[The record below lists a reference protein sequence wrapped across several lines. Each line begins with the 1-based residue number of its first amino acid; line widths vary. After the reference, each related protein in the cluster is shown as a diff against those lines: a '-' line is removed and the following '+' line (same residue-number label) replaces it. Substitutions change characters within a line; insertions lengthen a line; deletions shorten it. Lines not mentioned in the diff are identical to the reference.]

1 MSKPPYHW
9 IKQIHKAV
17 ALTQEIPLYG
27 HPPPFPWDKYVAT
40 LAEAWQI
47 PELSISVEETRWRES
62 ATLLEGFGKNP
73 TLFTFALTP
82 LEGRALLAVSS
93 EDVAKLCK
101 AGVSRS
107 PNAKGFSD
115 KRLEQGFYAYLLLE
129 ALQLTRELKAFGDLS
144 PTLEEGELPQD
155 EGGLCIDLKIQVDK
169 HSLWARL
176 ISTEPLCNAF
186 RSHFVQKHAP
196 LPSHIAKSLEL
207 PLRFEVGTTT
217 LPLSR
222 WKTIRSGDLLLLDRC
237 SYDPKTRKGSAE
249 IIFGTTPLF
258 RARIKEEGVKILDY
272 AFYFEEERPTMYD
285 EENED
290 EEEELFPLDDQDDEE
305 EEEENEDDEEE
316 EEESESLDD
325 EDEDEEEE
333 EESLWEPPASPKKS
347 AIQEKISLSDIPL
360 TVTVEVARLHMTMQK
375 LLDIRPGNELELPIH
390 PEQGVQLLINGKPV
404 ARGELLKIGES
415 LGVRILQIGE

>member
-1 MSKPPYHW
+1 
-9 IKQIHKAV
+9 
-17 ALTQEIPLYG
+17 
-27 HPPPFPWDKYVAT
+27 
-40 LAEAWQI
+40 
-47 PELSISVEETRWRES
+47 
-62 ATLLEGFGKNP
+62 
-73 TLFTFALTP
+73 
-82 LEGRALLAVSS
+82 
-93 EDVAKLCK
+93 
-101 AGVSRS
+101 
-107 PNAKGFSD
+107 
-115 KRLEQGFYAYLLLE
+115 
-129 ALQLTRELKAFGDLS
+129 
-144 PTLEEGELPQD
+144 
-155 EGGLCIDLKIQVDK
+155 
-169 HSLWARL
+169 
-176 ISTEPLCNAF
+176 
-186 RSHFVQKHAP
+186 
-196 LPSHIAKSLEL
+196 
-207 PLRFEVGTTT
+207 
-217 LPLSR
+217 
-222 WKTIRSGDLLLLDRC
+222 
-237 SYDPKTRKGSAE
+237 
-249 IIFGTTPLF
+249 
-258 RARIKEEGVKILDY
+258 
-272 AFYFEEERPTMYD
+272 MYD